1 MAIALEHIGFQK
13 YNGENILEVPK
24 KTKIDKIG
32 HDLKPLSK
40 NNKQAKYIILT
51 GDKVCHLIMKK
62 KEDSLNINNMNGEN
76 IKIAW

>member
-1 MAIALEHIGFQK
+1 MLEHIGFQK

-24 KTKIDKIG
+24 KKINKIG

-51 GDKVCHLIMKK
+51 GDKSLSLIMKK
-62 KEDSLNINNMNGEN
+62 KEKI
-76 IKIAW
+76 IKYQ